1 MQPLGEVLDERAAAR
16 RARLVERDVADV
28 AVLDE
33 EAFHIL
39 AADVEHERDLGTEL
53 LRRAQV
59 RERLDLAAVRVDAG
73 LHDGLAVARRH
84 AAGDVCLLR
93 QCLVEVLQ
101 FLDDAL
107 ERRAVVAAVSR
118 VEELLIPADSGE
130 LRRRRAGIDADIDRP
145 LVGGEIAARHLVA
158 VVARLECLVVRRVRK
173 ECEIRLAR
181 LAGSR
186 LLRARDRL
194 LESRGINGLRLV

>member
-1 MQPLGEVLDERAAAR
+1 MPLGEVLDERAAAR

-33 EAFHIL
+33 EAFHVL
-39 AADVEHERDLGTEL
+39 AADVEHERDLGAEL

-59 RERLDLAAVRVDAG
+59 RERLDLAAVRMDAG
-73 LHDGLAVARRH
+73 LYNGLAVARRH

-93 QCLVEVLQ
+93 QRLVEVLQ

-107 ERRAVVAAVSR
+107 ERRAGR

-130 LRRRRAGIDADIDRP
+130 LRRRRAGVDADIDRP

-158 VVARLECLVVRRVRK
+158 AMAHLERLVVRRIRK
-173 ECEIRLAR
+173 QREIRLAR
-181 LAGSR
+181 FAGSR
-186 LLRARDRL
+186 LLRARDGL
-194 LESRGINGLRLV
+194 LKPRGINGLRLI